1 MLYTKV
7 ALFMFSFATLSAFAE
22 ESLDKGYRLP
32 GETIIKDFNLMK
44 LTPEKHFLASHIIKI
59 NYKIP
64 TPQALE
70 IAHHILNISACFKI
84 DPWVLTALI
93 QKESS
98 FNKDA
103 VSPTNA
109 AGLTQFTS
117 SGIKE
122 VNDQLGFRGRAGATE
137 GATLYFT
144 SQIRDCIDPSWVDL
158 WVRVELPET
167 DPEFYRQIKEEI
179 KKDIPTAIT
188 YGAILL
194 KTYVAF
200 INIKNNRSA
209 SEEGGDLPK
218 SEIYFRALQIYNGEE
233 GTAKVNY
240 AKNVFKNLQGAY
252 PNHVSFPFLAD

>member
-1 MLYTKV
+1 MT
-7 ALFMFSFATLSAFAE
+7 FSASTEVTFN
-22 ESLDKGYRLP
+22 KGYRLP
-32 GETIIKDFNLMK
+32 GETVIKNFTLMK
-44 LTPEKHFLASHIIKI
+44 LTPEKHFLASHIVKI

-64 TPQALE
+64 KAQALE

-84 DPWVLTALI
+84 DPWVLTGLI

-122 VNDQLGFRGRAGATE
+122 VNDQLGFRGREGATE
-137 GATLYFT
+137 NATLYFT
-144 SQIRDCIDPSWVDL
+144 SRIRDCIDPSWIDL
-158 WVRVELPET
+158 WVRVDLPES
-167 DPEFYRQIKEEI
+167 DPEFYRQFKEEI
-179 KKDIPTAIT
+179 KKDIPTAII

-200 INIKNNRSA
+200 IDLKASRSN
-209 SEEGGDLPK
+209 EESVDLLK
-218 SEIYFRALQIYNGEE
+218 SEIYFRALQIYNGED
-233 GTAKVNY
+233 GVAKVNY

-252 PNHVSFPFLAD
+252 PNKVNFPFLAD